1 MGFTQVI
8 LEGDSKHTIK
18 NLTSPGGDYSE
29 TRQVTQDVK
38 VWVGSFSGYC
48 FEFTVHQGNS
58 VAHALVEEGMRGL
71 EDCFWVED
79 APMEAKELADVDRRF
94 QQPL

>member
-1 MGFTQVI
+1 MKRGSCGFRVHNLVTTATMAEVI
-8 LEGDSKHTIK
+8 AVLHGIQFA
-18 NLTSPGGDYSE
+18 SE
-29 TRQVTQDVK
+29 
-38 VWVGSFSGYC
+38 WVLRSFSGYC